1 MTTVVDFTVHGT
13 SLSDTIKMSNF
24 FPQAYASTLISRA
37 YGYGGNDTIIG
48 YTGFESIYGGDGNDI
63 LESAR
68 FIYGGEGDDKI
79 KGSNNGF
86 INDLNGDGGN
96 DTIIGSGGLD
106 FIYGG
111 TGDDTLDGGYG
122 RDNIYGEGGN
132 DNIRG
137 GYLTDFL
144 YGGADDDRFLL
155 TGSGFIDYFFDQPG
169 GETSTFESG
178 DGDFYAGGTGFDL
191 LVADKHKHTLVLEN
205 ASDLLDWDNSIEG
218 IDGGNFFDFR
228 VLVFGSGVQDFSSV
242 FLRNTTLVMYSGDD
256 VVIGSS
262 ANQLY
267 DSDDNG
273 IDDTLNSATGNDK
286 IDGGF
291 GVDTVIFKG
300 NRSDYSIYYLGSG
313 QFQVWDQVGANGNTG
328 RDILVNF
335 EKLQFLDQILDIG
348 LYAQDDSAIGGT
360 AVNGVAGTVSE
371 SASNGAGVGID
382 LSATPAA
389 GLLSFVPSAYFDSN
403 ITFSLLDS
411 AGGRFSI
418 DSSTGIVTVADA
430 SLLDYE
436 SAPFIGGS
444 DVDRGFTIWVNS
456 SVSGIDVP
464 NFFTILV
471 TDTEENVAPNSP
483 VDIDA
488 ASNAVNEGAANGTY
502 TGVQAFASDPNTADI
517 VTLSLADDAGGRF
530 SIGTNGKIYVA
541 NGVALDFE
549 TQPSWD
555 VTVRATDAAGAF
567 TDSVFAI
574 SLNNVAGDT
583 PTDSDGAAN
592 SVIEGAANGTYTGLT
607 GSLVSPTGSPV
618 TYSLISNAF
627 GRFQINS
634 TTGAVTVANGALLDF
649 ETQSA
654 WNITVG
660 ATDGKITGSKV
671 FTINLVD
678 VAGDTP
684 TDSDGAAN
692 SVIEGAANGTYTGL
706 TGSLVSPTG
715 SPVTY
720 SLISSAFGRFQINS
734 TTGAVTVA
742 NGALLD
748 FETQS
753 AWNITVGATDGK
765 ITGSKVFTINLVNGN
780 DAPGTV
786 SDTDGADNI
795 VNEGAAVGTVVG
807 IAAQAIDPNG
817 DLLTY
822 SLVNNAGGRFA
833 INASTGVITVANGAL
848 LDFESQSAWDV
859 TVRATDG
866 GGLYS
871 EQLFTIDIADIVWD
885 TLVDSDLATN
895 DIVDE
900 NAATDTYTG
909 VTAAA
914 VSPSGEPVT
923 YSLTDNA
930 AGRFQIDASTGAI
943 AVLDGNLLDFE
954 AQNAWNVTVSASDGS
969 TAHEQV
975 FTIYLNDQ
983 ASESWF
989 GTSEDD
995 IFTINRL
1002 GEWVLNGL
1010 GGNDVL
1016 TATDGQHITFIG
1028 GDGNDTLT
1036 GRNGN
1041 DVFQYDGTANGL
1053 DAVVGGDGYDVI
1065 QAIAGNTTI
1074 GLSAVSGIEEIN
1086 GGGFADVILQLGAG
1100 NDVID
1105 SNVTALTGIATIRA
1119 GAGNDSIIGTSADE
1133 SIFGED
1139 GNDLILGG
1147 GGGDAL
1153 NGGNGVD
1160 TVSYAGSWDAL
1171 TINLATNAV
1180 SGGDA
1185 TGDTITGF
1193 ENVTGSDFNDSIT
1206 GSTGAN
1212 VISAGAGNDTLD
1224 GGAGADTLVG
1234 GLGNDTYT
1242 VDNAGDVVTE
1252 NASEGT
1258 DTVQTGLAS
1267 YTLGT
1272 NVENLVYTGTT
1283 AFTGTGNTL
1292 NNALTGGAGN
1302 DTLSGGDGND
1312 TLTGLGGSDTLN
1324 GGAGNDTLNGG
1335 AGTDTLVGGLGDDIY
1350 VVDVATDIVTEA
1362 ANAGTDTV

>member
-1 MTTVVDFTVHGT
+1 M
-13 SLSDTIKMSNF
+13 
-24 FPQAYASTLISRA
+24 
-37 YGYGGNDTIIG
+37 
-48 YTGFESIYGGDGNDI
+48 
-63 LESAR
+63 
-68 FIYGGEGDDKI
+68 
-79 KGSNNGF
+79 
-86 INDLNGDGGN
+86 
-96 DTIIGSGGLD
+96 
-106 FIYGG
+106 
-111 TGDDTLDGGYG
+111 
-122 RDNIYGEGGN
+122 
-132 DNIRG
+132 
-137 GYLTDFL
+137 
-144 YGGADDDRFLL
+144 
-155 TGSGFIDYFFDQPG
+155 
-169 GETSTFESG
+169 
-178 DGDFYAGGTGFDL
+178 
-191 LVADKHKHTLVLEN
+191 
-205 ASDLLDWDNSIEG
+205 
-218 IDGGNFFDFR
+218 
-228 VLVFGSGVQDFSSV
+228 
-242 FLRNTTLVMYSGDD
+242 
-256 VVIGSS
+256 
-262 ANQLY
+262 
-267 DSDDNG
+267 
-273 IDDTLNSATGNDK
+273 
-286 IDGGF
+286 
-291 GVDTVIFKG
+291 
-300 NRSDYSIYYLGSG
+300 
-313 QFQVWDQVGANGNTG
+313 
-328 RDILVNF
+328 
-335 EKLQFLDQILDIG
+335 
-348 LYAQDDSAIGGT
+348 
-360 AVNGVAGTVSE
+360 
-371 SASNGAGVGID
+371 
-382 LSATPAA
+382 
-389 GLLSFVPSAYFDSN
+389 
-403 ITFSLLDS
+403 
-411 AGGRFSI
+411 
-418 DSSTGIVTVADA
+418 
-430 SLLDYE
+430 
-436 SAPFIGGS
+436 
-444 DVDRGFTIWVNS
+444 
-456 SVSGIDVP
+456 
-464 NFFTILV
+464 
-471 TDTEENVAPNSP
+471 
-483 VDIDA
+483 
-488 ASNAVNEGAANGTY
+488 
-502 TGVQAFASDPNTADI
+502 QAFASDPNTADI

-1362 ANAGTDTV
+1362 ANAGTDTVQTGLASYTLGTNVENLVYTGTAAFTGTGNTLNNAITGGVGNDTLSGGDGNDTLNGGAGNDTLNGGAGTDTLVGGLGDDIYVVDVATDIVTEGLNQGTDTVQTGLASYTLGANVENLVYTGTVAFTGTGNALNNAITGGAGNDTLSGGDGNDTLNGGAGNDTLNGGAGTDTLVGGLGDDIYVVDVATDIVTEAANAGTDTVQTGLASYTLGTNVENLVYTGTVAFTGTGNALNNAITGGAGNDTLDGGAGTDTLAGGAGNDTYVVDVATDIVTEAANAGTDTVRTGLVSYTLGTNVENLVYTGTAAFTGTGNALNNAITGGAGNDILSGGAGNDTINGGAGNDTLEGGAGSDTLDGGTGNDRFVYSAAGFGSDSISGFAGGTGIGDVLSFRTSVFADWQALLSKSAQVGSDTVITLNTLDKVTLKNFALSNFKSDDATFYT